1 MTTEANQQEIAGLA
15 GAAEAM
21 ITGSAKNLGQLLGVP
36 VEFTLLE
43 IGDPKTQVPEIIK
56 EGLHLSVDFS
66 GALTGDSWLVVAAED
81 AKAIVRIMTKG
92 MGVSEE
98 ELLGELGMSAMSEAM
113 NQLMA
118 GAATALSDGLGERI
132 DISPPTISSNP
143 EPAEDE
149 GDVVVVTYQGE
160 IGGQAKSKVFW
171 KIDRELAESLGT
183 RWIASTGD
191 AETPETPTEQPAQP
205 PAPAPATA
213 ATVASGSPTPLGGGV
228 LGSVELGIAV
238 ELGNVSMTIGE
249 LLRMGEGSVV
259 TLNQIVGDNVVM
271 LANGTPVA
279 SGEVVIVDG
288 TLGFRV
294 AELITEAKGA

>member
-1 MTTEANQQEIAGLA
+1 MTTEISQQEIPGLA
-15 GAAEAM
+15 GAATAM
-21 ITGSAKNLGQLLGVP
+21 IAGSAKNLGQLLGVP
-36 VEFTLLE
+36 VEFNMVE
-43 IGDPKTQVPEIIK
+43 IGDSRTQVPEVIE

-66 GALTGDSWLVVAAED
+66 GALTGDSWFVLSTDD
-81 AKAIVRIMTKG
+81 AKAIVRIMTQG
-92 MGVSEE
+92 MGVDEGD
-98 ELLGELGMSAMSEAM
+98 LLGELGMSALSEAM

-132 DISPPTISSNP
+132 DISPPRISQNP

-149 GDVVVVTYQGE
+149 GDSVVVTYQGE
-160 IGGQAKSKVFW
+160 IDGQARSKVMW
-171 KIDRELAESLGT
+171 KINRDLAVSLGG
-183 RWIASTGD
+183 RWSAG
-191 AETPETPTEQPAQP
+191 TEPVAPAAPPQPAAPQS
-205 PAPAPATA
+205 APAPAAITSA
-213 ATVASGSPTPLGGGV
+213 PATPIGGGV
-228 LGSVELGIAV
+228 LNTVELDIAV

-259 TLNQIVGDNVVM
+259 TLNQTVGDNVVM

-294 AELITEAKGA
+294 AEVITEAKGA

>member
-1 MTTEANQQEIAGLA
+1 MTTNTNQEEVAGLA
-15 GAAEAM
+15 GAAAAM
-21 ITGSAKNLGQLLGVP
+21 IDGSAKNLGQLLGVP
-36 VEFTLLE
+36 VDFNMLE
-43 IGDPKTQVPEIIK
+43 IGDGRTQVPEIIA

-66 GALTGDSWLVVAAED
+66 GALTGNSWLVVSADD
-81 AKAIVRIMTKG
+81 AKAIVKIMTQG
-92 MGVSEE
+92 MGVDEDD
-98 ELLGELGMSAMSEAM
+98 LLGELGMSALSEAM

-132 DISPPTISSNP
+132 DISPPTISTDL
-143 EPAEDE
+143 EVAEDE
-149 GDVVVVTYQGE
+149 GDTVVVTYVGE
-160 IGGQAKSKVFW
+160 IAGQARSKVFW
-171 KIDRELAESLGT
+171 KIDRALAHDLGA
-183 RWIASTGD
+183 RWIAATG
-191 AETPETPTEQPAQP
+191 ATQTAAAP
-205 PAPAPATA
+205 PSAPAAPAATA
-213 ATVASGSPTPLGGGV
+213 SVGPVSALGGGV
-228 LGSVELGIAV
+228 LGSVELDIAV

-259 TLNQIVGDNVVM
+259 TLTQSVGDNVVM